1 MFLGLMDGPLI
12 RHHFRDVH
20 PKLHRLPTGHRHLHY
35 RAKRIG
41 PELIEN
47 NSVSSEMVPVLRW
60 ANGAAVAAH

>member
-1 MFLGLMDGPLI
+1 MLAEQHRFEDIDG
-12 RHHFRDVH
+12 
-20 PKLHRLPTGHRHLHY
+20 
-35 RAKRIG
+35 AKRIG